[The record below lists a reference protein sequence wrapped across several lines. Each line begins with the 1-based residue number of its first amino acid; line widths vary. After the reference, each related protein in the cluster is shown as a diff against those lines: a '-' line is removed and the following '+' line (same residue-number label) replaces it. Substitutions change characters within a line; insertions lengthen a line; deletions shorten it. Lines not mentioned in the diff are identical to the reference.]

1 MLCGGEC
8 GDMPRQ
14 PIAFWISAQVAGI
27 TCMMPRAPTGEI
39 AAGSSALSCT
49 PCALAQRQ
57 SGPADSPRDAA
68 RWNSESKRD
77 SESTRGEDESD
88 QQGGADVALA
98 VIISS
103 SARIAEDERQ
113 RPALPLEMFPPAGEH

>member
-1 MLCGGEC
+1 MLCGAEC

-14 PIAFWISAQVAGI
+14 PIAFWISDQVAGI

-57 SGPADSPRDAA
+57 SGPAGSQCDAA
-68 RWNSESKRD
+68 RWNSASKRGSD
-77 SESTRGEDESD
+77 PDRGENESD
-88 QQGGADVALA
+88 QQGAADVALA
-98 VIISS
+98 VIMGWSTSS
-103 SARIAEDERQ
+103 
-113 RPALPLEMFPPAGEH
+113 G